1 MGMAN
6 EILGYSKI
14 ISVRLSVSEI
24 VRVSFETRELDFVN
38 TTVTL
43 LVNATHSAWRLIKI
57 PLVGLSICGYHE
69 QIKRI

>member
-1 MGMAN
+1 MD

-57 PLVGLSICGYHE
+57 PLVGLSIWGYHE